1 MDCAQRRIIDSLLD
15 SYHEVGG
22 INRID
27 SANLPSKRAITGV
40 CVKLLQVL
48 FPGYHDEDPIPS
60 DELEMITGERIAKH
74 ARVTKQAAVRLIAAL
89 GSTPRLITERTRYRC
104 WALYSERLR

>member
-15 SYHEVGG
+15 SYQRVGG

-27 SANLPSKRAITGV
+27 SGNLPSKRAITDV

-48 FPGYHDEDPIPS
+48 FPGYHD
-60 DELEMITGERIAKH
+60 
-74 ARVTKQAAVRLIAAL
+74 
-89 GSTPRLITERTRYRC
+89 
-104 WALYSERLR
+104 